1 MRIVRKL
8 KFASLLLLGLCAGE
22 RMYAQMVW
30 NASNGTEVAIKLPS
44 GSDELDLR
52 WYGLQVHGERWSNAY
67 EWRFVYGNNSEY
79 DKVQGDENQGVR
91 PNYAANNMY
100 CWRFAKAPNSPANDN
115 SRLCLMNRTGGYVTT
130 DGGGRPSLANTYIA
144 LQLNTPD
151 NDGWKAFKLLYT
163 YDSGTASVPNLT
175 TSVWSNSG
183 ALEFSVGG
191 GAKTTAYFHLFDVTW
206 SDREAV
212 IYNAMKNAIGAY
224 AGTVAEDFTNID
236 SEYAKDMVGNM
247 SALNFMAGRNFRQI
261 RTWFV
266 ELQNSYRA
274 KSTSLPSGFY
284 RIKNGSSDFYRQKN
298 ATTGFFELS
307 GEEERVM
314 YVDVAEKRVKWTK
327 KSAQEDGVWR
337 VINNG
342 DGTYTLTHYNSGYT
356 FTTPNT
362 PAVLGGTHKVQIQ
375 SINQEWFP
383 GYYSIIAN
391 GEHAHAKDRKATDGS
406 LNNSGLVIPYN
417 SAEDTRTD
425 NLYRSYDPTTEY
437 PSSSSWL
444 FVPETERTIPADVQ
458 ARAKELLAAK
468 DVARGFTADQLA
480 RLEELLKDPLAL
492 PKEIND
498 EIDRLLD
505 ETKTTRIPFE
515 SGFYTIINAHP
526 DFENKTNRLLYA
538 DPQSAPLWHIHEGEP
553 TAKEIWYVEKTS
565 NGQYIFTN
573 VNSTL
578 TINGTTSRLRGNA
591 YDMTAFE
598 INANKYPAR
607 FLIHDQNWTYM
618 HANDHHKNN
627 DPNYPNGTIIGYH
640 DGTAYQRLD
649 GQGTV
654 DGASA
659 WKLKPLDEASVP
671 ASTDFNTIVERHK
684 ASENR
689 VFGYTT
695 EQLQTLK
702 DATQT
707 GAEFMAI
714 YNMRKAGRI
723 QFDVNGFNRIYNGAT
738 KYASNLKT
746 IYLDYAAN
754 APKWHSGDLSKVD
767 ELWKIKPLSGTNNY
781 EVSNPNTSTY
791 ISGASAMSATSVA
804 CQFEELDGYT
814 LPSILKLSAGNSVF
828 NPYGND
834 TNVEGGNLGDWNSFD
849 PSDANNYVYVNAAT
863 GNEMRLDQTST
874 WYVVPAKEINLTT
887 SVLSGGQPTKFFTTF
902 YYPFSV
908 ELPAEFSTE
917 SSGTMWGYIERNGA
931 SSEHTGYVL
940 VKPVTGKK
948 IKARTPMV
956 IETKTHQPV
965 MTLKIIPDTEATVE
979 MQSQVWRGVLAPVNV
994 PEGTYVM
1001 INHATWSGFYK
1012 TTAAGLISP
1021 NRVYIPAKASAS
1033 SPRFV
1038 NLWIDNDENDNTATG
1053 INEVTATQEK
1063 EKESVLYDLTGR
1075 RVKKAEKGIFV
1086 TSDGKK
1092 IYKP

>member
-1 MRIVRKL
+1 MRIVKKL

-22 RMYAQMVW
+22 KVYAQWGW
-30 NASNGTEVAIKLPS
+30 NASNGTEVKIIAR
-44 GSDELDLR
+44 GSDNLDVR
-52 WYGLQVHGERWSNAY
+52 WYGLQVHPERGWSDS
-67 EWRFVYGNNSEY
+67 EWRFVYGNNSEN
-79 DKVQGDENQGVR
+79 DKVQGDEILTKR
-91 PNYAANNMY
+91 PNFKSNSMY
-100 CWRFAKAPNSPANDN
+100 CWVFQKVDNRVGNDA
-115 SRLCLMNRTGGYVTT
+115 SALALWNRTGAYMMSQKN
-130 DGGGRPSLANTYIA
+130 GRPELSPNAYTILR
-144 LQLNTPD
+144 LNTPEQD
-151 NDGWKAFKLLYT
+151 DWKSFKMLYGN
-163 YDSGTASVPNLT
+163 DSGSAAEINKEMT
-175 TSVWSNSG
+175 VWKNSA
-183 ALEFSVGG
+183 ALEFTSPMRPDKQV
-191 GAKTTAYFHLFDVTW
+191 AYFRIFDVDW

-224 AGTVAEDFTNID
+224 AGTAAGDFTAID
-236 SEYAKDMVGNM
+236 AEYNKDMLV
-247 SALNFMAGRNFRQI
+247 RNFRDI
-261 RTWFV
+261 RTRFSA
-266 ELQNSYRA
+266 LQERYLTY
-274 KSTSLPSGFY
+274 STSLPSGFY
-284 RIKNGSSDFYRQKN
+284 RIKNGSSNFYRREN
-298 ATTGFFELS
+298 ATTGFYELS

-314 YVDVAEKRVKWTK
+314 YVDTADKKVKWAK
-327 KSAQEDGVWR
+327 KSLQDGVWR
-337 VINNG
+337 VINNNN
-342 DGTYTLTHYNSGYT
+342 GTYTLTHYNTGYT
-356 FTTPNT
+356 FTTPT
-362 PAVLGGTHKVQIQ
+362 GEAVLGGKQTVQIQ
-375 SINQEWFP
+375 SIYQKWFP
-383 GYYSIIAN
+383 GYFSIIAN
-391 GEHAHAKDRKATDGS
+391 GQHAHAGGRITNGS
-406 LNNSGLVIPYN
+406 LNNSGSVISYN
-417 SAEDTRTD
+417 RAEGTRTD
-425 NLYRSYDPTTEY
+425 NLYRNYETATEY
-437 PSSSSWL
+437 PSASSWL
-444 FVPETERTIPADVQ
+444 FVPETRTIPDEVRV
-458 ARAKELLAAK
+458 RAKELLAAK
-468 DVARGFTADQLA
+468 DVARGFTANQLV
-480 RLEELLKDPLAL
+480 RLEELLNNRWAL

-505 ETKTTRIPFE
+505 ERQTPRIPFD
-515 SGFYTIINAHP
+515 SGFYTVINAHP

-538 DPQSAPLWHIHEGEP
+538 NPQSAPLWHINATP
-553 TAKEIWYVEKTS
+553 TTKDVWYVEKTS
-565 NGQYIFTN
+565 TGKYIFTN

-578 TINGTTSRLRGNA
+578 TINGTTSRLRGKA

-598 INANKYPAR
+598 INPNKYPAR
-607 FLIHDQNWTYM
+607 FLIHDQAYTYM
-618 HANDHHKNN
+618 HANNHHATTDH
-627 DPNYPNGTIIGYH
+627 PNGTIIGHYG
-640 DGTAYQRLD
+640 GTAYERTNGD
-649 GQGTV
+649 KV

-671 ASTDFNTIVERHK
+671 ASADFNTIVERHK

-695 EQLQTLK
+695 AQLQTLK

-707 GAEFMAI
+707 GAKFKAI
-714 YNMRKAGRI
+714 YNMRKNGRI
-723 QFDVNGFNRIYNGAT
+723 RFDVNGFNRIYNGAT

-754 APKWHSGDLSKVD
+754 APKWHSGDQSKVD

-791 ISGASAMSATSVA
+791 ISGVSAMSATSVA

-828 NPYGND
+828 NPHGNGSNMD
-834 TNVEGGNLGDWNSFD
+834 GGNLGHWSSAAS
-849 PSDANNYVYVNAAT
+849 SDANNYVYVNAAT

-887 SVLSGGQPTKFFTTF
+887 SVLGGGQPKKFFTTF

-908 ELPAEFSTE
+908 ELPAEFSTG
-917 SSGTMWGYIERNGA
+917 SSGTMWSYIERNGA

-979 MQSQVWRGVLAPVNV
+979 MQSQVWRGVLAPENV
-994 PEGTYVM
+994 PVGTYIM

-1012 TTAAGLISP
+1012 TTAAGSISP
-1021 NRVYIPAKASAS
+1021 NRVYIPAKASAG

-1038 NLWIDNDENDNTATG
+1038 DLWIDNDENDNTATG

-1063 EKESVLYDLTGR
+1063 EEESVLYDLIGR